1 MKRNTKYELWKV
13 ISNLWYQ
20 SLKGISWALTFSTD
34 KINNE
39 FCKRNTTFVKE
50 IEDTTAAAAV
60 NQPITGGLLC
70 YVYPMKGKRKIRR
83 IITTTTGSKVNT
95 RDE

>member
-1 MKRNTKYELWKV
+1 MKPMEQELIYNRRRWRFEEK
-13 ISNLWYQ
+13 
-20 SLKGISWALTFSTD
+20 KD
-34 KINNE
+34 KE
-39 FCKRNTTFVKE
+39 DDPRP
-50 IEDTTAAAAV
+50 EDTTAAAAV